1 MKNVKSIIA
10 LCSILFIGTMSNA
23 QEWTNPVIKDY
34 GKIKFYKDAE
44 LIPDKETDYKMVFD
58 LKSDSEMEGVN
69 KELWKMARTINLLG
83 ASGVPKE
90 NIHLVGI
97 IHGKTT
103 SAVLSNEAHQK
114 RTGKDNPNL
123 DLLKVLI
130 ENDVKLY
137 VCGQSLAQKDIDTS
151 EVNEYITL
159 SLSALTDL
167 PYFQYKG
174 YALMP

>member
-1 MKNVKSIIA
+1 MKSIIA
-10 LCSILFIGTMSNA
+10 LFSIFLVATGAKA

-34 GKIKFYKDAE
+34 GKIKFYEDAE

-58 LKSDSEMEGVN
+58 LTSDNEEDGVN
-69 KELWKMARTINLLG
+69 KGLWKIARIINLLG

-90 NIHLVGI
+90 HRHLVGI

-103 SAVLSNEAHQK
+103 PAVLSNEAHHK
-114 RTGKDNPNL
+114 RTGKNNPNL
-123 DLLKVLI
+123 DLLKVLTA
-130 ENDVKLY
+130 NGVKLY
-137 VCGQSLAQKDIDTS
+137 VCGQSLAQNDIDRA
-151 EVNEYITL
+151 EMNEHVTL